1 MGLKE
6 RIPIFLYLLVLL
18 SSLYGVAES
27 LQVESTTLLNS
38 IESSE
43 GIFDSG
49 ERIHTCCDGLDLSLQ
64 ETDCESLNEN
74 EGAKSWT
81 FPRHMM
87 AENIS
92 TIFK

>member
-6 RIPIFLYLLVLL
+6 RIPILL
-18 SSLYGVAES
+18 SLLILLPCLHGVAES

-38 IESSE
+38 MESSDVV
-43 GIFDSG
+43 FDSG
-49 ERIHTCCDGLDLSLQ
+49 ERVHTCCDGLDLSLP
-64 ETDCESLNEN
+64 ETDCESLNE
-74 EGAKSWT
+74 GSKSWT

-87 AENIS
+87 AENTS